1 MTTVPRAPLLVE
13 LSAWPGIVLCI
24 SRDDAVISTN
34 GRLELLLGEDSIVG
48 RSFST
53 LLDEESSGRKW
64 TRMST
69 MHVDDRTTKWELMFR
84 TADAILDPRTF
95 TVTTQAGGTELWLVE
110 HPNDP
115 RLEKLTG
122 RVAMM
127 NSELENTQRVLVKE
141 QTRLA
146 HALVDLRQSNN
157 ALDEFAHAVSHDL
170 KAPLRAIIDYA
181 GQLRSIAAP
190 RMDPTERD
198 YLGRLESRA
207 LSMRA
212 MIDAVLEY
220 ARAGRQTGV
229 AEPLDSELLLRG
241 IVAYLDPPPDV
252 RIDLLPGLPT
262 IDVQRVPFEQV
273 FRNLISNAIKYRRAS
288 DAWIRVNASRTE
300 TFWEF
305 VVSDNGC
312 GIAPF
317 DQDRIWRLFQSAQGN
332 DGTGIGLAVVKRIVE
347 SQGGRVFVQSTLG
360 EGSHFHVLWPRVAAL
375 FDSRQS

>member
-1 MTTVPRAPLLVE
+1 MTTVTGAPLLVE

-24 SRDDAVISTN
+24 SHDDVVTSTN
-34 GRLELLLGEDSIVG
+34 GSLDLLLGEDSIVG

-64 TRMST
+64 TRMSM
-69 MHVDDRTTKWELMFR
+69 MHVDDRTAKWELMFR

-95 TVTTQAGGTELWLVE
+95 SATTQANGTELWLVE
-110 HPNDP
+110 HPTDP
-115 RLEKLTG
+115 RLEMLTG
-122 RVAMM
+122 RVATM
-127 NSELENTQRVLVKE
+127 NSDLENTQRALVKE

-146 HALVDLRQSNN
+146 HALVELRQSNS

-181 GQLRSIAAP
+181 GQLRSSATP
-190 RMDPTERD
+190 LMDSTERD

-229 AEPLDSELLLRG
+229 AEPLDSQLLLRG
-241 IVAYLDPPPDV
+241 IVAYLDPPLDVHIELSPD
-252 RIDLLPGLPT
+252 LPT
-262 IDVQRVPFEQV
+262 IDGQRVPFEQV
-273 FRNLISNAIKYRRAS
+273 FRNLIANAIKYRRAS
-288 DAWIRVNASRTE
+288 GAWIRVSASPTQ
-300 TFWEF
+300 TSWEF
-305 VVSDNGC
+305 IVSDNGC
-312 GIAPF
+312 GIAPSE
-317 DQDRIWRLFQSAQGN
+317 QERIWRLFQSAPGN

-347 SQGGRVFVQSTLG
+347 SQGGHAFVQSALG
-360 EGSHFHVLWPRVAAL
+360 DGSHFHVLWPRPAAL
-375 FDSRQS
+375 FDARQS